1 MGCKNKEK
9 LMACK
14 YLAKRIEESNLLRNA
29 IGRDYTDGKIF

>member
-1 MGCKNKEK
+1 MGCKNKE
-9 LMACK
+9 K